1 MGNMTP
7 AYPTLM
13 ELRTA
18 GWTLAEIA
26 RTYGVDEPSIRS
38 ALAWHFVCGSV
49 ADRLPPPVGP
59 APLQSTRRGGSNNGV
74 VHSS

>member
-1 MGNMTP
+1 MGNRTP

-26 RTYGVDEPSIRS
+26 HTYGVDEQSIRL
-38 ALAWHFVCGSV
+38 ALAWHFVRGSV
-49 ADRLPPPVGP
+49 ADQLPRPVGP
-59 APLQSTRRGGSNNGV
+59 APMQTTRRGGANNGV

>member
-18 GWTLAEIA
+18 GWTFAEISC
-26 RTYGVDEPSIRS
+26 TYGVDERAIRS
-38 ALAWHFVCGSV
+38 ALAWHFVRGSV
-49 ADRLPPPVGP
+49 ADQLLPPVEVG
-59 APLQSTRRGGSNNGV
+59 S
-74 VHSS
+74 